1 MSEKEAVNSSVA
13 SQDLSLCSSAS
24 QNLSERSSDTKM
36 EDLLLSKK
44 SKDVNRFAGWFI
56 SNIIVMSCSIAPFSC
71 IVCSN
76 KFVSLEN
83 AVDHVRG
90 VHPDWEG
97 LLGKFKNYENCET
110 SIRLKLLCIY

>member
-1 MSEKEAVNSSVA
+1 MSDKEALNTSAA

-24 QNLSERSSDTKM
+24 QNLSQCSSDTKM

-71 IVCSN
+71 IVCIN

-83 AVDHVRG
+83 AVEHFSG
-90 VHPDWEG
+90 VHPDWEE
-97 LLGKFKNYENCET
+97 LL
-110 SIRLKLLCIY
+110 RKL